1 MHPRRSEGL
10 DRSGGEA
17 LAAGRGGAER
27 EDELVREL
35 RAEGRYEPLM
45 GGRSVR
51 IEASAVSGQ
60 KREAPPAWRRRYG
73 VHPVFIIDAGAAD
86 A

>member
-1 MHPRRSEGL
+1 
-10 DRSGGEA
+10 
-17 LAAGRGGAER
+17 
-27 EDELVREL
+27 VREL